1 MIYETKKVLVTVKA
15 YPNPSKKYQETVCV
29 AGIDIDSYK
38 WIRLYPIPF
47 RDLDDD
53 KKFKKYSIIKVK
65 TIKARDDHRIES
77 YRVDADSIEII
88 DYLDTKKDKW
98 EARKRYVLP
107 TISKSFCEI
116 IEKRQTE
123 NKSLGVFKPRDVRFS
138 YKKAKEIN
146 KKERARCYAQLSFLN
161 KEKDVIEHIPYD
173 FYYEFFCS
181 NNINCKGHKLL
192 IIDWEI
198 GQAYRKWKYENINL
212 LLENIKK
219 RWLDHICSPNKDTFF
234 YVGNMKRFPN
244 NFLILG
250 VFYPPLKQ
258 GNVF

>member
-1 MIYETKKVLVTVKA
+1 MIYETKKVLITVKA

-47 RDLDDD
+47 RDLDDN

-65 TIKARDDHRIES
+65 TTKARDDHRPES
-77 YRVDADSIEII
+77 YKVIADSIEII
-88 DYLDTKKDKW
+88 DYLDSKTDKW
-98 EARKRYVLP
+98 KARKKYVIP
-107 TISKSFCEI
+107 TVSQSFCEI

-123 NKSLGVFKPRDVRFS
+123 NKSLGVFKPKDVKFS
-138 YKKAKEIN
+138 YKKAKKID
-146 KKERARCYAQLSFLN
+146 KKDRANCYAQLSFLK
-161 KEKDVIEHIPYD
+161 KEKDAIEYIPYN
-173 FYYEFFCS
+173 FYYEFFCF
-181 NNINCKGHKLL
+181 NDINCKGHKLL

-198 GQAYRKWKYENINL
+198 GQAYRKWKLKYEPTNL

-219 RWLDHICSPNKDTFF
+219 RWLNQICSPSKDTFF

-250 VFYPPLKQ
+250 VFHPPL
-258 GNVF
+258 